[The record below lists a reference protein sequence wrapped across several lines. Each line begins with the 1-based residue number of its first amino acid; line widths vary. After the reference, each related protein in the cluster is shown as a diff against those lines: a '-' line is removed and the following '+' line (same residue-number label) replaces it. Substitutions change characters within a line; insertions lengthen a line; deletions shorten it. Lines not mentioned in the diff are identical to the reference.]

1 MEFSPELQQNIEK
14 WANLQGLSSEQFVS
28 QAILEKITQL
38 SQMTQK
44 LADINPEKPSK
55 LSNIE
60 TIETD
65 DRSMIY
71 RKEGILVINPEFPKT
86 FDINTFI
93 DDLREERIQ
102 DIMAL

>member
-60 TIETD
+60 TD

>member
-14 WANLQGLSSEQFVS
+14 WANIQGLSSEQFVS
-28 QAILEKITQL
+28 QAVLEKITQL
-38 SQMTQK
+38 SQMSQK
-44 LADINPEKPSK
+44 LAEINPEKPSK
-55 LSNIE
+55 LSN
-60 TIETD
+60 IETD

-71 RKEGILVINPEFPKT
+71 RKEGILVINTEFPKT

-102 DIMAL
+102 DIMTL

>member
-14 WANLQGLSSEQFVS
+14 WANIQGLSSEQFVS
-28 QAILEKITQL
+28 QAVLEKITQL
-38 SQMTQK
+38 SQMSQK
-44 LADINPEKPSK
+44 LAEINPEKPSK
-55 LSNIE
+55 LSN
-60 TIETD
+60 IETD

-71 RKEGILVINPEFPKT
+71 RKEGILVINTEFPKT

>member
-14 WANLQGLSSEQFVS
+14 RANIQGLSSEQFVS
-28 QAILEKITQL
+28 QAVLEKITQL
-38 SQMTQK
+38 SQMSQK
-44 LADINPEKPSK
+44 LAEINPEKPSK
-55 LSNIE
+55 LSN
-60 TIETD
+60 IETD

-71 RKEGILVINPEFPKT
+71 RKEGILVINTEFPKT

>member
-1 MEFSPELQQNIEK
+1 ML
-14 WANLQGLSSEQFVS
+14 G
-28 QAILEKITQL
+28 TH
-38 SQMTQK
+38 K
-44 LADINPEKPSK
+44 LAEINPEKPSK
-55 LSNIE
+55 LSN
-60 TIETD
+60 IETD

>member
-1 MEFSPELQQNIEK
+1 MEFSPELQQNIAK
-14 WANLQGLSSEQFVS
+14 WANIQGLSSEQFVS
-28 QAILEKITQL
+28 QAVLEKITQL
-38 SQMTQK
+38 SQMSQK
-44 LADINPEKPSK
+44 LAEINPEKPSK
-55 LSNIE
+55 LSN
-60 TIETD
+60 IETD

-71 RKEGILVINPEFPKT
+71 RKEGILVINTEFPKT